1 MSYIYLA
8 SPYSH
13 PEDHVRL
20 ERYNAAC
27 RKAASLMQ
35 AGHVVFSPIAHSHA
49 VAAHLPPDLLMS
61 HEFWMQQDIPLL
73 RYADKL
79 MVLLIDG
86 WQDSRGVTAEID
98 YAVSIRKL
106 IEYVMPGD
114 A

>member
-13 PEDHVRL
+13 PEEHVRL

-35 AGHVVFSPIAHSHA
+35 AGNVVFSPIAHSHA
-49 VAAHLPPDLLMS
+49 VAAHLPQDLLMS
-61 HEFWMQQDIPLL
+61 HEFWMAQDIPLL

-79 MVLLIDG
+79 VVLLIDG
-86 WQDSRGVTAEID
+86 WRESRGVSAEID
-98 YAVSIRKL
+98 YAINISKA
-106 IEYVMPGD
+106 IEYVTDGD
-114 A
+114 S